1 MQYRKLGSS
10 DLSVSVVGLGTNNF
24 GGRITDHAASAL
36 VVHEAIDQGVNLI
49 DTAITYGGG
58 ESEVHVGHATKDRRD
73 KVLIA
78 TKFRVEAPEG
88 KTLAQ
93 HIFDQCET
101 SLGRLQTDHIDLY
114 QLHWPRFV
122 LSPEEILEP
131 LAKLVEQG
139 KVIEIGECN
148 YSSYRL
154 AETNT
159 VAHFKG
165 LPKMVSAQHNYN
177 IMSRQVELEI
187 FPYCA
192 EHGVGFLPYS
202 PLGGG
207 YLTGK
212 YRAGQPAP
220 EGTRGASGGREVSRL
235 RNDRNEAMLEPL
247 TTLARE
253 HGHGLLDLA
262 FAWMLAHP
270 QVSSVIAG
278 AMTPEQVR
286 GNVAAAEWELTAEE
300 LAEADAIAPYQ
311 AGGIRGPEREATRGM

>member
-1 MQYRKLGSS
+1 M
-10 DLSVSVVGLGTNNF
+10 
-24 GGRITDHAASAL
+24 GR
-36 VVHEAIDQGVNLI
+36 
-49 DTAITYGGG
+49 
-58 ESEVHVGHATKDRRD
+58 ATKDRRD

-78 TKFRVEAPEG
+78 TKFRVEVPEG
-88 KTLAQ
+88 KTIAQ
-93 HIFDQCET
+93 HIFDQCEI
-101 SLGRLQTDHIDLY
+101 SLGRLQTDYIDLY
-114 QLHWPRFV
+114 QLHWPRFS

-139 KVIEIGECN
+139 KVREIGECN

-159 VAHFKG
+159 VAGFKG

-177 IMSRQVELEI
+177 IMSRQAELEI
-187 FPYCA
+187 FPYC
-192 EHGVGFLPYS
+192 EENNVGFLPYS

-212 YRAGQPAP
+212 YQAGKPAP
-220 EGTRGASGGREVSRL
+220 EGTRGAGSGGEVGRL

-247 TTLARE
+247 ETLAKE
-253 HGHGLLDLA
+253 HGHSVLDIA

-286 GNVAAAEWELTAEE
+286 GNVAAAAWELTPEE
-300 LAEADAIAPYQ
+300 LAEVNAIAPYE
-311 AGGIRGPEREATRGM
+311 AGGIRGPEREATRGA